1 MAVPVITASHRD
13 PSVYPDPD
21 RFDVH
26 RKLSS
31 TLVFGVGPHVCVG
44 AALARLELEVAIGTL
59 IERFPSMTLVD
70 ETPMFRPNPQMRD
83 MESLRVALCR
93 DS

>member
-1 MAVPVITASHRD
+1 
-13 PSVYPDPD
+13 
-21 RFDVH
+21 
-26 RKLSS
+26 
-31 TLVFGVGPHVCVG
+31 VG

-70 ETPMFRPNPQMRD
+70 ETPVFRPNPQMRD
-83 MESLRVALCR
+83 MESLRVALRR